1 MLRYRVL
8 PILTS
13 GTALFRLVV
22 LQDMQ
27 EIPAIQRIPLRMAPM
42 EAILL
47 TDLMSVTDLPMK
59 GTIPMVLTKVIIRM
73 DLPMMEAMMMVPT
86 TNLMTMEAKNI
97 KK

>member
-1 MLRYRVL
+1 
-8 PILTS
+8 
-13 GTALFRLVV
+13 
-22 LQDMQ
+22 
-27 EIPAIQRIPLRMAPM
+27 M

-47 TDLMSVTDLPMK
+47 TDRMSVDGSSDE

>member
-1 MLRYRVL
+1 
-8 PILTS
+8 
-13 GTALFRLVV
+13 
-22 LQDMQ
+22 
-27 EIPAIQRIPLRMAPM
+27 MAPI

-47 TDLMSVTDLPMK
+47 TDRMSVTDLPMK

>member
-27 EIPAIQRIPLRMAPM
+27 EIPAIQRIPLMRAPM

-47 TDLMSVTDLPMK
+47 TDLMSVTDLPTKM
-59 GTIPMVLTKVIIRM
+59 TTPMALTKVIILM
-73 DLPMMEAMMMVPT
+73 DLPMMEAMMTVP
-86 TNLMTMEAKNI
+86 MSMEAENI

>member
-1 MLRYRVL
+1 
-8 PILTS
+8 
-13 GTALFRLVV
+13 
-22 LQDMQ
+22 
-27 EIPAIQRIPLRMAPM
+27 M
-42 EAILL
+42 EVILL

>member
-1 MLRYRVL
+1 
-8 PILTS
+8 
-13 GTALFRLVV
+13 
-22 LQDMQ
+22 
-27 EIPAIQRIPLRMAPM
+27 M

-47 TDLMSVTDLPMK
+47 TDRMSVTDLPMK
-59 GTIPMVLTKVIIRM
+59 GTSPMALTKVIIRM

>member
-1 MLRYRVL
+1 
-8 PILTS
+8 
-13 GTALFRLVV
+13 
-22 LQDMQ
+22 
-27 EIPAIQRIPLRMAPM
+27 M